1 MTYLYIFF
9 ALIILGAVAARFLR
23 KDDPVTNPEAEVTT
37 DSITQQEEEEAEE
50 CCGQHETCEK
60 DSLLAAVSKDVEYY
74 EDEELDRFRGRTDYG
89 TDEVEEFREVLY
101 TMRSDEVAGW
111 VRSLELR
118 QILLPD
124 DIKDE
129 VFLIV
134 GERRQ

>member
-1 MTYLYIFF
+1 MFLTISIISILVLGCIA
-9 ALIILGAVAARFLR
+9 ALFGYFQKAEKDKARL
-23 KDDPVTNPEAEVTT
+23 EAERKKQ
-37 DSITQQEEEEAEE
+37 DAE
-50 CCGQHETCEK
+50 CCGQHEVCEK
-60 DSLLAAVSKDVEYY
+60 DSLLAGISKD
-74 EDEELDRFRGRTDYG
+74 DRFRGRTDYG

>member
-1 MTYLYIFF
+1 MNKHLEELLRAAAKKF
-9 ALIILGAVAARFLR
+9 ADKKKVAS
-23 KDDPVTNPEAEVTT
+23 NPETQFRKGAEWMY
-37 DSITQQEEEEAEE
+37 DFLMN
-50 CCGQHETCEK
+50 G
-60 DSLLAAVSKDVEYY
+60 SLADTYRQTLCRDVMN
-74 EDEELDRFRGRTDYG
+74 RQG